1 MSGLAAALVSLL
13 ILLLMARRDPKRL
26 RASRQSARPMS
37 TAQRR
42 SWAILALLPGV
53 TLAVAC
59 GASAV
64 LLCCGSSW
72 TSSHRTRTWRWARR
86 SR

>member
-64 LLCCGSSW
+64 LLWLAVLIIGGWLLALAYSL
-72 TSSHRTRTWRWARR
+72 RDRA
-86 SR
+86 